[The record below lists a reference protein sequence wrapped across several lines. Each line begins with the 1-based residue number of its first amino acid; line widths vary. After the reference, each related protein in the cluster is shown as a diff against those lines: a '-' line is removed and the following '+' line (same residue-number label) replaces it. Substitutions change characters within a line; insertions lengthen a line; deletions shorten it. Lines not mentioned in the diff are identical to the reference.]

1 MRPSTPE
8 QDIKKLHKKFQMLA
22 ERDFNM
28 KTPQNRSPAFNTMTA
43 RNSIVDSKTPLDF
56 KNASYR
62 RNTSGMMAGT
72 DVKQIRLN
80 PHALELLNSVDASL
94 TGQNL
99 DRIDRK
105 NS

>member
-1 MRPSTPE
+1 
-8 QDIKKLHKKFQMLA
+8 MLA

-28 KTPQNRSPAFNTMTA
+28 KTPQNRSPTFNTMTA
-43 RNSIVDSKTPLDF
+43 RNSIVDSRTPLDV